1 MGHFLLS
8 KERFALIPLRITTF
22 KSYTLFSE
30 FFWGKKNLQ
39 KENKDRVR
47 KKMETKKS

>member
-8 KERFALIPLRITTF
+8 KERFALIPLRNTTF

-30 FFWGKKNLQ
+30 FFGEKKNLQ
-39 KENKDRVR
+39 KENKDQVR
-47 KKMETKKS
+47 RKMETKKS

>member
-8 KERFALIPLRITTF
+8 KERFALIPLRNTTV

-30 FFWGKKNLQ
+30 FFWEKNLE
-39 KENKDRVR
+39 KENKDQVR